1 MQRRFKAHEI
11 ILREGQPDPGFWVL
25 ESGVLQVLKG
35 DKFITEI
42 DEPGAIFGEMSDIL
56 HEPCVTTVRAK
67 TDCEVIYIDKTIDSL
82 ISDLPHIAKK
92 VMYTLARRLFN
103 TTNKLYNLLPDS
115 DTISLDHELEILV
128 VDDRPSMVRAIQ
140 SSLTHRPWRISSAE
154 NTGIATEMTD
164 AYEYALIVLSLNLQK
179 QESALDFFRYLRKNP
194 KTRRIPV
201 LASVASTSRGIR
213 QRAVDLG
220 MEHFLQKQSTNREI
234 ETTILRTIGLD
245 PSTVYFS
252 FPSDVL
258 QALFPLD
265 SSDFDQKEIVATA
278 PKAIEN
284 AAANRITKALIDAHH
299 LITPHESWKTTIEK
313 LIAEFSKAHMQT
325 AVYGNP
331 DIANILETDD
341 DCENFPVFN
350 SFHEAMESLVG
361 SET

>member
-25 ESGVLQVLKG
+25 ESGVLQVIKG

-92 VMYTLARRLFN
+92 VLYTLVRRLFN

-140 SSLTHRPWRISSAE
+140 SSLTHRPWRITSAE

-164 AYEYALIVLSLNLQK
+164 AHEYALIILSLNLEK
-179 QESALDFFRYLRKNP
+179 QDSALDFYRYLRKNP
-194 KTRRIPV
+194 KTRRIPI
-201 LASVASTSRGIR
+201 LATVAPTSTVIR
-213 QRAVDLG
+213 QRAVDIG
-220 MEHFLQKQSTNREI
+220 IEFFLPKQSTSREI
-234 ETTILRTIGLD
+234 ETTILRTMGFD

-252 FPSDVL
+252 FPDQVL

-265 SSDFDQKEIVATA
+265 FSDFDQKEIFATA
-278 PKAIEN
+278 PNAIEN

-299 LITPHESWKTTIEK
+299 LITPHISWKTTIEK
-313 LIAEFSKAHMQT
+313 LIAQFSKANMQT
-325 AVYGNP
+325 AVFGNP
-331 DIANILETDD
+331 DIVDMLGTGG
-341 DCENFPVFN
+341 ENESYTVHN
-350 SFHEAMESLVG
+350 SYQEALESLIDPD
-361 SET
+361 